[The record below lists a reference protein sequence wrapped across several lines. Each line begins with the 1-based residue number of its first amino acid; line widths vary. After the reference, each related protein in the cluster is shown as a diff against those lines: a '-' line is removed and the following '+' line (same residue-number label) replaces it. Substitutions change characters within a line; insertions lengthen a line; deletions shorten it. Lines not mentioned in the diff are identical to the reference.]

1 MLKGLS
7 LDRARKQNS
16 NPVSICAE
24 RSDKVAPKVVTD
36 LIRRLL
42 PNPTLNA
49 PELAEFDPIFYREH
63 YGDLHHLKSAAALR
77 RHFVKHGRREGRWKN
92 LTEARN
98 NFTSRFGQLPE
109 DFQTSTY
116 RALNEDLARAFD
128 HEWQFEFHYLEHGQK
143 EGRSY
148 KREGGSP
155 GDPARYGTTLF
166 RLADFVA
173 CAQSWLD
180 EIPQTKERGIA
191 IFLEAGVERLAPIN
205 LDLIFDPDFYRAA
218 YGFDASM
225 TDAMLYRHWL
235 EIGAHQELAPNE
247 EKALQYII
255 AGGRYPQS
263 FDWKRYKSELSAQDA
278 NALRCRVDV
287 LKHLFNTGFE
297 RGLIKHI
304 AGEGSDELFAAIGD
318 FHLIRG
324 HHQLA
329 ISAYDRVLALDPSHA
344 GVRHRRGDAYATLG
358 KTVAAYADFVQEAA
372 LPNASVWSTI
382 HASRMAAA
390 VGSFEK
396 SFEILRDAHPKWRK
410 SADYRNA
417 VADLI
422 EQYFA
427 AKSRSATA
435 LYEAGDREVAD
446 AYFLKALDEL
456 RKHITEFE
464 DLPDAIAPSPLG
476 HVAILANQDLA
487 QCRYYRVEQ
496 KLRQFRQ
503 AGLKAELFD
512 QHDPAPFIR
521 SLLGARAA
529 IFYRVPAFPNIMRA
543 ILTAQALGIPTY
555 YEIDDLIFDATSYPD
570 TFESYEEQISKA
582 EYNGLLFGV
591 PLFRYAMEL
600 CDYGIAS
607 TTPLA
612 HQIEPIVRKR
622 ACFVLRNGL
631 DERNE
636 RAIDMGREPRHER
649 EAVVIFYGSGTKA
662 HNSDF
667 NELAAP
673 ALLSALEQYDHVRLV
688 IIGHLRLRSE
698 FERFSSRITQ
708 IGFVSDLDQYW
719 SLLAAADIN
728 LAVLSPGLMASCKS
742 EIKWLEAAVLQVPS
756 IVSATDTYREVLQ
769 DGVDALIVDDA
780 SAWRKALTRLIEDR
794 GLRLS
799 IGAAAR
805 RKALK
810 NYSIETA
817 AALLQKT
824 LGASSVAAAK
834 GDGRSRI
841 KVLICAVFFPPQS
854 YGGATR
860 VVQDNVDYIV
870 NHCPDIELSAFA
882 TDEGVSP
889 AGRFRFDQYR
899 GVPVFRIST
908 PTEAHMDWRPFN
920 SEHEDLFEQILNV
933 VQPDLIHFHC
943 IQRLT
948 ASIVEVALKRNR
960 PYVITVHDGWWISDY
975 QFLVDQDD
983 ILRLPSPDAY
993 DVTLPQSISLTDSVA
1008 RRQRLAGLMESAAQ
1022 VISVS
1027 DAFADIYRRA
1037 GCRNVVVIPNGVSK
1051 IEPAPKRKSLGGR
1064 LSLGHIGG
1072 RSAHKGAMLIEAVF
1086 RMNDFNHLKL
1096 TMIDFSM
1103 QPGTR
1108 SEKVWGNTPVVL
1120 CGAYSQDQVADLYAS
1135 LDVLLA
1141 PSIWPESFG
1150 LVTREARSQGLWVVA
1165 SDRGAV
1171 AEGVTPGENGF
1182 IIDVADGRAL
1192 TSVLKKLDA
1201 DVARYQAPPAKSH
1214 EPVRTAADQGREIAE
1229 LYRKIGLN
1237 EAASVETRRRSN

>member
-1 MLKGLS
+1 LNILRM
-7 LDRARKQNS
+7 QNVES
-16 NPVSICAE
+16 CLITMAQ
-24 RSDKVAPKVVTD
+24 KMVTD
-36 LIRRLL
+36 IIRRLFSD
-42 PNPTLNA
+42 PTLIA
-49 PELAEFDPIFYREH
+49 PELGDFDPIFYRAH
-63 YGDLHHLKSAAALR
+63 YGDLRRLKSAAALR
-77 RHFVKHGRREGRWKN
+77 RHFVKHGRREGRWRN
-92 LTEARN
+92 LTEAKN
-98 NFTSRFGQLPE
+98 HFTSRFGPLPG
-109 DFQTSTY
+109 DFQASMY

-128 HEWQFEFHYLEHGQK
+128 HEWQFEFHYLESGQK

-148 KREGGSP
+148 KREGSSP
-155 GDPARYGTTLF
+155 GDPARSWMTLF

-180 EIPQTKERGIA
+180 EIPQTKERAIA
-191 IFLEAGVERLAPIN
+191 IFLDSGIDRLAPIN
-205 LDLIFDPDFYRAA
+205 LDFIFDPNFYRSA
-218 YGFDASM
+218 YGFDDRM
-225 TDAMLYRHWL
+225 NDATLYRHWL

-247 EKALQYII
+247 EKALRYIMESCL
-255 AGGRYPQS
+255 YPQS
-263 FDWKRYKSELSAQDA
+263 FDWNRYKSNLPTQEAKS
-278 NALRCRVDV
+278 LRCRVDV
-287 LKHLFNTGFE
+287 LKHFFNTGFE
-297 RGLIKHI
+297 KGLTKHI
-304 AGEGSDELFAAIGD
+304 AGEGSDDLFAAIGD
-318 FHLIRG
+318 FHLVRG

-344 GVRHRRGDAYATLG
+344 GVRHRRGDAYAALG
-358 KTVAAYADFVQEAA
+358 KTVVAYADFAHAAA

-382 HASRMAAA
+382 HWARTAAA

-396 SFEILRDAHPKWRK
+396 SFEILRNAHPKWRK

-417 VADLI
+417 VMDLI

-427 AKSRSATA
+427 AKSRSAMA
-435 LYEAGDREVAD
+435 LYDAGDRKVAD
-446 AYFLKALDEL
+446 AYLLKALDEL
-456 RKHITEFE
+456 RARIVEFE
-464 DLPDAIAPSPLG
+464 DLAAAIPPSPDG
-476 HVAILANQDLA
+476 HVAILVNQDLA
-487 QCRYYRVEQ
+487 QCRHYRVEQ

-503 AGLKAELFD
+503 AGLKAELYD
-512 QHDPAPFIR
+512 QHDPALFIR

-555 YEIDDLIFDATSYPD
+555 YEIDDLIFDAASYPD
-570 TFESYEEQISKA
+570 IFASYEGQISKS
-582 EYNGLLFGV
+582 EYNGLLYGA

-622 ACFVLRNGL
+622 SCFVLRNGL
-631 DERNE
+631 DERNA
-636 RAIDMGREPRHER
+636 RAIDMGQEPRAER

-673 ALLSALEQYDHVRLV
+673 ALLSAFDQYDHVRLV
-688 IIGHLRLRSE
+688 IVGHLRLRSE

-756 IVSATDTYREVLQ
+756 VVSATATYREVLQ

-780 SAWRKALTRLIEDR
+780 SAWRNALTRLIEDR
-794 GLRLS
+794 GLRRS

-805 RKALK
+805 CKALQ

-817 AALLQKT
+817 AALWRNT
-824 LGASSVAAAK
+824 LGAPSAATAK
-834 GDGRSRI
+834 GDSRFRI

-860 VVQDNVDYIV
+860 VVQDNVDYILD
-870 NHCPDIELSAFA
+870 HCPDIELSAFA
-882 TDEGVSP
+882 SDDGVSP

-899 GVPVFRIST
+899 GIPVFRLST
-908 PTEAHMDWRPFN
+908 PREAHMDWRPFN
-920 SEHEDLFEQILNV
+920 SEHADIFERILDV
-933 VQPDLIHFHC
+933 VQPTLIHFHC

-948 ASIVEVALKRNR
+948 ASIVEVALKRNIL
-960 PYVITVHDGWWISDY
+960 YVITAHDGWWISDH

-993 DVTLPQSISLTDSVA
+993 DAAPPQNISLTDSVV
-1008 RRQRLAGLMESAAQ
+1008 RRQRLAGLMQGAAQ
-1022 VISVS
+1022 VICVS
-1027 DAFADIYRRA
+1027 EAFANIYCRA
-1037 GCRNVVVIPNGVSK
+1037 GSRNVVAIPNGLSK
-1051 IEPAPKRKSLGGR
+1051 IEPAPKQKSPRGR

-1086 RMNDFNHLKL
+1086 RMNDFDHLKL
-1096 TMIDFSM
+1096 TMMDFSM

-1108 SEKVWGNTPVVL
+1108 QKKVWGNTPVVL
-1120 CGAYSQDQVADLYAS
+1120 CGAYSQEQVADLYAS

-1150 LVTREARSQGLWVVA
+1150 LVAREARSQGLWVVA

-1171 AEGVTPGENGF
+1171 AEGVRPGENGF

-1192 TSVLKKLDA
+1192 TAILKKLDA
-1201 DVARYQAPPAKSH
+1201 DVAHYQTPPAKSP
-1214 EPVRTAADQGREIAE
+1214 EPERTAADQGREIAE
-1229 LYRKIGLN
+1229 LYRKISDAHGSLPHD
-1237 EAASVETRRRSN
+1237 SYVDIR